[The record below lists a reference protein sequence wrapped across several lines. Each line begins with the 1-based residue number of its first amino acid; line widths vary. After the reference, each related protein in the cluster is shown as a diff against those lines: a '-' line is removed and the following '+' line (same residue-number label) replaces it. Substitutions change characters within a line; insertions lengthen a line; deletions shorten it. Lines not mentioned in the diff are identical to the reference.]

1 MNNNSRTFRKGSLGL
16 PQIMATLLVVLPTLV
31 FSIVILLDY
40 WNVMQADYKLKL
52 VANMTSDFMV
62 ARADLRDF
70 TDGSDGN
77 ATDFQRYLER
87 VNTLCPNQ
95 TSATFSSISDAQ
107 KLGEI
112 AITTTYDYNGT
123 YIKNKTLTTQMNTY
137 SYADQN
143 ISVVVKCQ

>member
-1 MNNNSRTFRKGSLGL
+1 MNNRRFRNGSLGL
-16 PQIMATLLVVLPTLV
+16 PQIMATLLVVLPTLA
-31 FSIVILLDY
+31 FSIFILLDY
-40 WNVMQADYKLKL
+40 WSVMQADYKLKL

-62 ARADLRDF
+62 VRADLRDF
-70 TDGSDGN
+70 TDGLDGN
-77 ATDFQRYLER
+77 ATDYQRYLER

-95 TSATFSSISDAQ
+95 TSVTLLSIGDAQ
-107 KLGEI
+107 KFGEI